1 MSGAV
6 PRVLRHRITIAGG
19 HVKSVLI
26 AIGVSVALAA
36 HSHPLA
42 AQNAE
47 PVSGESVYKEE
58 CKSCHGVNGVPPE
71 RERKKYKK
79 LKTLGD
85 SGFVVNLSQDSIVT
99 ILQKGIDK
107 NMKSFKDKL
116 SDPEMKAVAI
126 YIKELAEKVKK
137 EGS

>member
-1 MSGAV
+1 VRSV
-6 PRVLRHRITIAGG
+6 PF
-19 HVKSVLI
+19 
-26 AIGVSVALAA
+26 AIGVTVALAA
-36 HSHPLA
+36 ASHPLV

-58 CKSCHGVNGVPPE
+58 CKSCHGLNGVPPE

-85 SGFVVNLSQDSIVT
+85 SGFVSNLSADSITT
-99 ILQKGIDK
+99 ILVKGIDK

-116 SDPEMKAVAI
+116 SDPEMKAVSI

-137 EGS
+137 GGS

>member
-1 MSGAV
+1 MRAV
-6 PRVLRHRITIAGG
+6 Q
-19 HVKSVLI
+19 
-26 AIGVSVALAA
+26 IGIGLTLALTAVNQR
-36 HSHPLA
+36 LA

-58 CKSCHGVNGVPPE
+58 CKSCHGLKGTPPA

-79 LKTLGD
+79 LKTFGD
-85 SGFVVNLSQDSIVT
+85 SGFVINLSVDSIVT
-99 ILQKGIDK
+99 ILKKGIDK

-116 SDPEMKAVAI
+116 SDPEMRAVAT
-126 YIKELAEKVKK
+126 YTKELAEKAKK